1 MERKAKGIWIPIEI
15 WEDKNLN
22 WNEKI
27 LFLEIDSYTSRDS
40 DCYISNEYIAK
51 LLGVTETSANKILS
65 SLISKGYVVKTK
77 FDGRKRYIKTN
88 MVYRKSVLPYEA
100 SQPCRLEQ
108 PCIAA
113 ESNILIQ
120 STNTDTN
127 YKEEIDKSISKKE
140 GIDFDSIVSAW
151 NEIANEVDEISSIR
165 GLTDKRKKQIMSL
178 LKACNSTCEELVR
191 FIKTLPYADDWVI
204 GKGDR
209 KWSIDFDWLI
219 QNTSNWYVAG
229 LEGNMHKKNRYEF
242 DKIMRGEE
250 VFKQSKK
257 LDGFQYL

>member
-88 MVYRKSVLPYEA
+88 MVYRKSVLTYEE

-127 YKEEIDKSISKKE
+127 HKEEIDKSISKKDE
-140 GIDFDSIVSAW
+140 KNDVDAWIDKMYSIYPTKCPCRNMQLGKCSKDKERIRKLLKSYTKEQIEKV
-151 NEIANEVDEISSIR
+151 IRNEVDTKYGKSYMSNFSTFLNNFPDPNCIEF
-165 GLTDKRKKQIMSL
+165 GADECKLHDDDK
-178 LKACNSTCEELVR
+178 
-191 FIKTLPYADDWVI
+191 
-204 GKGDR
+204 
-209 KWSIDFDWLI
+209 LI
-219 QNTSNWYVAG
+219 INGVEY
-229 LEGNMHKKNRYEF
+229 R
-242 DKIMRGEE
+242 
-250 VFKQSKK
+250 
-257 LDGFQYL
+257 